1 MNIEHETELVKR
13 AARVYRDHS
22 APHTDESLIGALL
35 DALTDTSSTLSESS
49 RYTLIH
55 VAAALAARQPE
66 IDVEAFLS
74 SGAPNNGG

>member
-1 MNIEHETELVKR
+1 MNVQSEAELVER
-13 AARVYRDHS
+13 AARMYREHS

-35 DALTDTSSTLSESS
+35 EALTDTSSTLSERG

-66 IDVEAFLS
+66 RDR
-74 SGAPNNGG
+74 